1 MRYMLGVIPKSN
13 AQRQFLLSLFIAGL
27 VSVGLYLYG
36 AVKGYNDSFSY
47 LPWNLFL
54 AALPLVFAVRLTTVL
69 RIKSWSS
76 WESTSWSLLWLLFL
90 PNSFYMISDF
100 IHLATVP
107 SSTILYIVVLFTSFI
122 FLGVVLGFCS
132 LCLIHRELVRRIGI
146 RWSAALIGLILLG
159 SSFAIY
165 IGRDLR
171 WNSWDVLIS
180 PAGLLFD
187 ISDRLLKPEAYPDM
201 FVTVVS
207 FFVLLASLYGVLWSA
222 ARVLRR
228 SV

>member
-1 MRYMLGVIPKSN
+1 MLGTILKSN
-13 AQRQFLLSLFIAGL
+13 AQRQFLLSLFVAGL
-27 VSVGLYLYG
+27 VSIGLYLYG
-36 AVKGYNDSFSY
+36 AIKGYSDSFSY

-54 AALPLVFAVRLTTVL
+54 AALPLVFALRLTTVL
-69 RIKSWSS
+69 RVKSWST
-76 WESTSWSLLWLLFL
+76 WEPTIWSLVWLLFL

-100 IHLATVP
+100 IHLGVVP
-107 SSTILYIVVLFTSFI
+107 PSTILYTVVLFTSFI
-122 FLGVVLGFCS
+122 FLGVVLGLCS
-132 LCLIHRELVRRIGI
+132 LCLVHRELVRRISA
-146 RWSAALIGLILLG
+146 RWSAVLIGLILLG

-171 WNSWDVLIS
+171 WNSWDVLVS

-187 ISDRLLKPEAYPDM
+187 ISDRLLKPEAYPGM
-201 FVTVVS
+201 FVTVAS

-222 ARVLRR
+222 VRVLRR